1 MGGANQ
7 ENQSELLEYYRLAYE
22 KEKKKNTDLAAKLAQ
37 AQSLAEELDF
47 KLKRIKNN
55 PIWKL
60 TKPLRDVMHWMIRM
74 KDRVGRLGSPR
85 GIAR

>member
-37 AQSLAEELDF
+37 AQSLA
-47 KLKRIKNN
+47 
-55 PIWKL
+55 
-60 TKPLRDVMHWMIRM
+60 
-74 KDRVGRLGSPR
+74 
-85 GIAR
+85 